1 MAGAEQLSRSIL
13 ESDNLV
19 VRPNNDLTSQMTGRK
34 DRLSFLIQF
43 INENG
48 VLGKVGSIFFAI
60 CSFLTDWTGLNVY
73 GS

>member
-60 CSFLTDWTGLNVY
+60 CSLSTDCTGLNVY